1 MVPAPPVPP
10 ATRRARRTPGGGE
23 PFRVA
28 WGGGTVAGRA
38 YGVAGAPTAYLVHGW
53 GGWWQQLGAHV
64 EPLLAAGMQVVAF
77 DAPSHGESGPGRF
90 GRHSTTLI
98 EFAEAL
104 AAVVAEFGHPAAV
117 IAHSAGAVG
126 VLHACDRGVQAD
138 AYALVA
144 PPDSMAPMMRRFC
157 SVLGVGPRSGRRMLE
172 RAERR
177 IGLPLERFDMVRM
190 ARTLP
195 AHPPLLVVHDRHDPE
210 TPATGSVAL
219 AAAWPGAD
227 LLLTEGLGHRRLLWE
242 GTVVERVA
250 GLWPRPG
257 DPPDGGPGGQ
267 PIFSMTSGSRSGR
280 EPSGAMVKEP
290 SRDSRARSNFSGV
303 SVCSVI
309 SRSPDRTVA
318 PGL

>member
-1 MVPAPPVPP
+1 MASQKSTIDRIRAVEAPGIPGPAGVRRALQLLERLSPALGGYLAERMWFRRPPVPP

-28 WGGGTVAGRA
+28 WSGGTVAGRA

-126 VLHACDRGVQAD
+126 VLHAYDRGVQAD

-250 GLWPRPG
+250 GFVAATRRTRPTAA
-257 DPPDGGPGGQ
+257 PEV
-267 PIFSMTSGSRSGR
+267 SRS
-280 EPSGAMVKEP
+280 
-290 SRDSRARSNFSGV
+290 SR
-303 SVCSVI
+303 
-309 SRSPDRTVA
+309 
-318 PGL
+318 

>member
-28 WGGGTVAGRA
+28 WSGGTVAGRA

-126 VLHACDRGVQAD
+126 VLHAYDRGVQAD

-195 AHPPLLVVHDRHDPE
+195 AHPHCSWCTTGTTRRRRRPGRWPSLPPG
-210 TPATGSVAL
+210 PAPTSCSPRGWGTAGCSGRARWSS
-219 AAAWPGAD
+219 AWQA
-227 LLLTEGLGHRRLLWE
+227 
-242 GTVVERVA
+242 
-250 GLWPRPG
+250 LWPRPG
-257 DPPDGGPGGQ
+257 TRPTAAPEV
-267 PIFSMTSGSRSGR
+267 SRS
-280 EPSGAMVKEP
+280 
-290 SRDSRARSNFSGV
+290 SR
-303 SVCSVI
+303 
-309 SRSPDRTVA
+309 
-318 PGL
+318 